1 MDRGAYPA
9 ARAAALSGVPW
20 STVHEWARK
29 DLLVPSI
36 SRERV
41 RLWSYGDLMGLRLVY
56 WLRHPKP
63 TANGQV
69 GGVAMSQ
76 VRLALAAL
84 REMDQDLWAPGAN
97 PVVAVDRSGKVVL
110 DPSGTPEE
118 LSGQSLIA
126 NPELLNLVLPF
137 ESEEGMRGPNLV
149 EPRPTLRIVP
159 GKLGGEPH
167 VARSRVETRALAA
180 LARRGMGSSN
190 IVRLFPALEEA
201 AVLDAIDLEDQ
212 LSRNLSADE
221 ASVAA

>member
-1 MDRGAYPA
+1 
-9 ARAAALSGVPW
+9 
-20 STVHEWARK
+20 VHEWARK
-29 DLLVPSI
+29 DLVAPSI
-36 SRERV
+36 STERTK
-41 RLWSYGDLMGLRLVY
+41 LWSYGDLMGLRLVY

-63 TANGQV
+63 TAAGEV
-69 GGVAMSQ
+69 RGVAMPQ

-84 REMDQDLWAPGAN
+84 REMGQDLWAPDAN

-110 DPSGTPEE
+110 DPSGNPEE
-118 LSGQSLIA
+118 LSGQGLIA
-126 NPELLNLVLPF
+126 NPKLLNLLLPF
-137 ESEEGMRGPNLV
+137 ESEEGIRGPNLL

-201 AVLDAIDLEDQ
+201 AVVDSIDLENQ
-212 LSRNLSADE
+212 LSRNLGADE
-221 ASVAA
+221 VSLAA

>member
-1 MDRGAYPA
+1 
-9 ARAAALSGVPW
+9 
-20 STVHEWARK
+20 
-29 DLLVPSI
+29 
-36 SRERV
+36 
-41 RLWSYGDLMGLRLVY
+41 
-56 WLRHPKP
+56 
-63 TANGQV
+63 
-69 GGVAMSQ
+69 MSQ

-212 LSRNLSADE
+212 LSRNLSADG